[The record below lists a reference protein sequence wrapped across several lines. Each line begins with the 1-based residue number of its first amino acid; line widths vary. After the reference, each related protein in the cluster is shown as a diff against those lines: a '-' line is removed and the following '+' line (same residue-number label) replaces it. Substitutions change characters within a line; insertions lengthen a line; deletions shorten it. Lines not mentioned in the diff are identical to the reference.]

1 LPVALSRRGF
11 LMSAQYDPNKQGWG
25 FASVVVLLTCGLLY
39 TAYSIHERTYVQP
52 RDPMMQ
58 QAYHSV
64 DVAKAAEKHGEAKGE
79 AKGEMKT
86 EPKAEVKPDAEKK

>member
-1 LPVALSRRGF
+1 
-11 LMSAQYDPNKQGWG
+11 MSAQYDPNKQGWG

-39 TAYSIHERTYVQP
+39 TAYSIHERTYVHP

-58 QAYHSV
+58 QAYHEV

-79 AKGEMKT
+79 AKGEMKGEAKA
-86 EPKAEVKPDAEKK
+86 EPKAEAKPEAEKH